1 MKERLWLATNLS
13 FQHLPVED
21 MDVESTAKTE
31 NAFVLQ
37 KIRELNTLAKA
48 LTEGGFSHPVRL
60 PRSNRPDDVKR
71 PAKQV
76 A

>member
-1 MKERLWLATNLS
+1 MDAEVAGTAT
-13 FQHLPVED
+13 
-21 MDVESTAKTE
+21 AE

-48 LTEGGFSHPVRL
+48 LTEGGFSDPVRL